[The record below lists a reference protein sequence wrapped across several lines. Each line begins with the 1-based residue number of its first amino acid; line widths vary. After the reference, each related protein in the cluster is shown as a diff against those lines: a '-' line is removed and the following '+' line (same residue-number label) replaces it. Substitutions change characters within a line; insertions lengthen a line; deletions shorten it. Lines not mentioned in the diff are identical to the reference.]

1 MYSILRGIAI
11 YFFLLGI
18 FRLAGKRSLAQI
30 TTFDFVLTIIISETT
45 QNAMVGDDYSL
56 TNALLLIVTMVA
68 IDISISIIKERW
80 PLLEKIVDGVPLIIL
95 EDGRPLKDRMKKARV
110 GEDDIMQAAR
120 QLQGLERMEQI
131 KYAVLERSGS
141 ITIIPK

>member
-18 FRLAGKRSLAQI
+18 FRLGGKRSLAQI
-30 TTFDFVLTIIISETT
+30 TTFDFVLVIIISETT

-68 IDISISIIKERW
+68 IDVAISIVKERW
-80 PLLEKIVDGVPLIIL
+80 PLVEKIVDGVPLIIL

-131 KYAVLERSGS
+131 KYAVLERRGS